1 VVRGDLRATAVP
13 LRRLFAASSVLFLLV
28 LAISPAKNALRSYR
42 SLQRQYRKLA
52 SSSAHSLKAAQG
64 YEARPVAIQQI
75 WLRDFENRVD
85 RCTTCH
91 LGVADPL
98 MAGAPRPFA
107 LHPGTP
113 HTPEAFDRFGCTS
126 CHGGQGL
133 ATTQA
138 DAHGSSVDAG
148 PPMTPP
154 AFIEAG
160 CGRCHL
166 AENVTGAAVLSRGRA
181 LIARAGCYACHA
193 VRGQDTFRSEAP
205 PLATLPLKT
214 GGEWLK
220 RWLKDPKSIDPNAT
234 MPNFHLTDQA
244 IDELSHFLFAAQ
256 VPKELAAR
264 IDAATAEP
272 PGSPANGKKLVSE
285 SRCITCHTVEGKG
298 NGSAPELS
306 KIATTSSRG
315 WLLAFLR
322 DPQAF
327 NPRTRMPRY
336 HFSETESRDVV
347 AFLEEEFRD
356 FDAPKGILEPVRV
369 NQTLAENGRKLFRLY
384 GCFSCH
390 DPAGSASEKFGP
402 ELDGI
407 GDKRAQSLDFG
418 RRTDLARSLP
428 AWLAAKLESPRS
440 FADGLKMPSYGFSA
454 DDSRSV
460 ITALLALGA
469 RPVPERYRYVPPEK
483 PALLPGGPVGSLI
496 QSYRCLS
503 CHQIGDRGADVS
515 TAPLTYE
522 GSKVKRDWLVDYLV
536 LSYTLRPI
544 LEERMP
550 VLRMPREDATQ
561 LADALQNFYVDPAIP
576 ADPFAGRP
584 ASDADPVEGQRL
596 YVGLGCRGCHIL
608 GSSGGY
614 YGPPLTE
621 AGKRLKP
628 GWTYAWLKG
637 PQRWRADVRCPD
649 YGLTDTDALRL
660 TAYLETLRP
669 GASSGKPEKVSRGVK

>member
-1 VVRGDLRATAVP
+1 VP
-13 LRRLFAASSVLFLLV
+13 LRRLFAVSSVLFLVV
-28 LAISPAKNALRSYR
+28 LAISPAKNALRPYR

-52 SSSAHSLKAAQG
+52 SSRARSLKAAQG

-75 WLRDFENRVD
+75 WLPDFENRVD

-98 MAGAPRPFA
+98 MAGARRPFG

-113 HTPEAFDRFGCTS
+113 HTPEAFGRFGCTS

-133 ATTQA
+133 ATTEA
-138 DAHGSSVDAG
+138 DAHGASADAG

-154 AFIEAG
+154 VYIESG

-166 AENVTGAAVLSRGRA
+166 SETVAGAPVLSRGRA

-193 VRGQDTFRSEAP
+193 VRGQEAFRSEAP
-205 PLATLPLKT
+205 PLASLPLKT
-214 GGEWLK
+214 GGPWVRLWLK
-220 RWLKDPKSIDPNAT
+220 NPKSIDPNAT
-234 MPNFHLTDQA
+234 MPNFHLTDEA
-244 IDELSHFLFAAQ
+244 ITELSHFLFSTP
-256 VPKELAAR
+256 VPKDLADR
-264 IDAATAEP
+264 IEAAEAEP
-272 PGSPANGKKLVSE
+272 PGVPANGKKLVSE
-285 SRCITCHTVEGKG
+285 SRCITCHTIEGKG
-298 NGSAPELS
+298 RGAAPELS
-306 KIATTSSRG
+306 KIASTSTRG

-322 DPQAF
+322 EPQAF
-327 NPRTRMPRY
+327 NPRTPMPRF
-336 HFSETESRDVV
+336 HFSEAESRDVV
-347 AFLEEEFRD
+347 AYLEDEFRD
-356 FDAPKGILEPVRV
+356 FDAPKDILEPLRV
-369 NQTLAENGRKLFRLY
+369 NQTLAENGRKLFRTF

-390 DPAGSASEKFGP
+390 DPARPGSEKFGP

-418 RRTDLARSLP
+418 HRTDLSRTLP

-440 FADGLKMPSYGFSA
+440 FADGLKMPSYGFGA
-454 DDSRSV
+454 DDSRAV
-460 ITALLALGA
+460 VTALLALGA
-469 RPVPERYRYVPPEK
+469 QPVPEAYRYAPPK
-483 PALLPGGPVGSLI
+483 NAAFLPGGPVGKLI

-503 CHQIGDRGADVS
+503 CHEIGDRGADVS

-522 GSKVKRDWLVDYLV
+522 GSKVKREWLVDYLMA
-536 LSYTLRPI
+536 SYTLRPI

-550 VLRMPREDATQ
+550 VFRMPREDATQ
-561 LADALQNFYVDPAIP
+561 LADTLQNFYLDPSIP
-576 ADPFAGRP
+576 EDPFVGHP

-621 AGKRLKP
+621 TGKRLKP
-628 GWTYAWLKG
+628 GWTYTWLKG

-649 YGLTDTDALRL
+649 YGLSDTDALRL
-660 TAYLETLRP
+660 TAYLEAQPPAAPTARP
-669 GASSGKPEKVSRGVK
+669 ARAARGGK

>member
-1 VVRGDLRATAVP
+1 MP
-13 LRRLFAASSVLFLLV
+13 
-28 LAISPAKNALRSYR
+28 
-42 SLQRQYRKLA
+42 
-52 SSSAHSLKAAQG
+52 
-64 YEARPVAIQQI
+64 
-75 WLRDFENRVD
+75 
-85 RCTTCH
+85 
-91 LGVADPL
+91 
-98 MAGAPRPFA
+98 
-107 LHPGTP
+107 
-113 HTPEAFDRFGCTS
+113 
-126 CHGGQGL
+126 
-133 ATTQA
+133 
-138 DAHGSSVDAG
+138 G

-166 AENVTGAAVLSRGRA
+166 SESVAGAPVLSRGRA

-256 VPKELAAR
+256 VPKELAGR
-264 IDAATAEP
+264 IEAAAAEP

-298 NGSAPELS
+298 KGSAPELS
-306 KIATTSSRG
+306 KIASTASRG

-322 DPQAF
+322 EPQAF
-327 NPRTRMPRY
+327 NPRTPMPRY

-347 AFLEEEFRD
+347 AFLEDEFRD
-356 FDAPKGILEPVRV
+356 FDAPKEILEPLRV
-369 NQTLAENGRKLFRLY
+369 NQSLAENGRKLFRLY

-418 RRTDLARSLP
+418 RRTDLARTLP

-454 DDSRSV
+454 DDSRAV

-469 RPVPERYRYVPPEK
+469 QSRAGALPVRAAAEAGAPARGTGRRPHPELPLP
-483 PALLPGGPVGSLI
+483 LLPP
-496 QSYRCLS
+496 
-503 CHQIGDRGADVS
+503 DR
-515 TAPLTYE
+515 
-522 GSKVKRDWLVDYLV
+522 
-536 LSYTLRPI
+536 RPGRRR
-544 LEERMP
+544 L
-550 VLRMPREDATQ
+550 D
-561 LADALQNFYVDPAIP
+561 
-576 ADPFAGRP
+576 RP
-584 ASDADPVEGQRL
+584 AHLRGKQGQARL
-596 YVGLGCRGCHIL
+596 ARRLPRCSPTRCGRSSRSGCP
-608 GSSGGY
+608 S
-614 YGPPLTE
+614 
-621 AGKRLKP
+621 
-628 GWTYAWLKG
+628 
-637 PQRWRADVRCPD
+637 
-649 YGLTDTDALRL
+649 
-660 TAYLETLRP
+660 
-669 GASSGKPEKVSRGVK
+669 

>member
-1 VVRGDLRATAVP
+1 MP
-13 LRRLFAASSVLFLLV
+13 LRRFFAASSVLFLLV

-42 SLQRQYRKLA
+42 SLQRQYRKLG
-52 SSSAHSLKAAQG
+52 SSRAHSLKAAQS
-64 YEARPVAIQQI
+64 YTARPVAIQQI
-75 WLRDFENRVD
+75 WLRDFDNRVD
-85 RCTTCH
+85 RCETCH

-98 MAGAPRPFA
+98 MAGAPRPFD

-113 HTPEAFDRFGCTS
+113 HTPEAFDRFGCTP

-133 ATTQA
+133 ATTQL
-138 DAHGSSVDAG
+138 DAHGSSADAG

-154 AFIEAG
+154 ASIEAG

-166 AENVTGAAVLSRGRA
+166 SESVAGAPVLSRGRA

-193 VRGQDTFRSEAP
+193 VRGQDAFRSEAP
-205 PLATLPLKT
+205 PLATIPLKT
-214 GGEWLK
+214 GGELLK

-322 DPQAF
+322 EPQAF

-418 RRTDLARSLP
+418 RRTDLAR
-428 AWLAAKLESPRS
+428 
-440 FADGLKMPSYGFSA
+440 
-454 DDSRSV
+454 
-460 ITALLALGA
+460 T
-469 RPVPERYRYVPPEK
+469 
-483 PALLPGGPVGSLI
+483 
-496 QSYRCLS
+496 
-503 CHQIGDRGADVS
+503 
-515 TAPLTYE
+515 
-522 GSKVKRDWLVDYLV
+522 
-536 LSYTLRPI
+536 
-544 LEERMP
+544 
-550 VLRMPREDATQ
+550 
-561 LADALQNFYVDPAIP
+561 
-576 ADPFAGRP
+576 
-584 ASDADPVEGQRL
+584 
-596 YVGLGCRGCHIL
+596 
-608 GSSGGY
+608 
-614 YGPPLTE
+614 
-621 AGKRLKP
+621 
-628 GWTYAWLKG
+628 
-637 PQRWRADVRCPD
+637 
-649 YGLTDTDALRL
+649 
-660 TAYLETLRP
+660 
-669 GASSGKPEKVSRGVK
+669 

>member
-1 VVRGDLRATAVP
+1 MAVP
-13 LRRLFAASSVLFLLV
+13 LRRLFAISSVLFLLV
-28 LAISPAKNALRSYR
+28 LAISPAKNAFRSYR

-52 SSSAHSLKAAQG
+52 SSRAHSLKAAQG
-64 YEARPVAIQQI
+64 YEARPVVIQQI

-98 MAGAPRPFA
+98 MAGAPRPFD

-138 DAHGSSVDAG
+138 DAHGTAADAG

-154 AFIEAG
+154 ASIEAG
-160 CGRCHL
+160 CGRCHVSESV
-166 AENVTGAAVLSRGRA
+166 AGAPVLSRGRA

-256 VPKELAAR
+256 VPKELAGR
-264 IDAATAEP
+264 IEAAAAEP
-272 PGSPANGKKLVSE
+272 PGSSANGKKLVSE

-298 NGSAPELS
+298 KGSAPELS
-306 KIATTSSRG
+306 KIASTASRG

-322 DPQAF
+322 EPQAF
-327 NPRTRMPRY
+327 NPRTPMPRY
-336 HFSETESRDVV
+336 HFSEAESRDIV
-347 AFLEEEFRD
+347 AFLEDEFRD
-356 FDAPKGILEPVRV
+356 FDAPKGILEPLRV
-369 NQTLAENGRKLFRLY
+369 NQSLAENGRKLFRLY

-418 RRTDLARSLP
+418 RRTDLVRTLP

-440 FADGLKMPSYGFSA
+440 FADGLKMPSYGFST
-454 DDSRSV
+454 DDSRAV
-460 ITALLALGA
+460 TTALLALGA
-469 RPVPERYRYVPPEK
+469 QPVPDRYRYAPPQK

-561 LADALQNFYVDPAIP
+561 LADALQNFYVDPSIP
-576 ADPFAGRP
+576 ANPFAARP

-649 YGLTDTDALRL
+649 YGLSDTDALRL

-669 GASSGKPEKVSRGVK
+669 AASSAKSESAARGVR